1 MKPRYFLAFVTSL
14 TIVLAGCEAG
24 SPTRQGTPLMT
35 QAVVYSTQATIVS
48 ANQETRE
55 LTLEVPNKPRDNFFE
70 VYVGEE
76 VGNLSDVRLGDRLT
90 VNYIQAVF
98 VDLFRAGDVDPGI
111 GFAAALGTAAPH
123 ESPAGGVAKGVSV
136 VAVIEAID
144 KENGLV
150 GLRGPDGISK
160 VFKVRNP
167 EKLDDLKVGNKI
179 KTTFAR
185 AWVTEITPRSTR

>member
-48 ANQETRE
+48 ANQETQ
-55 LTLEVPNKPRDNFFE
+55 VPNKPRDNFFE